1 MIGYNNYTWSSNEPQ
16 SEEAEERI
24 VETSLLWV
32 VFQSEEDGEDE
43 HQPANTPQQYQA
55 IPSWGLVDVEDFT
68 RVEIMLFKNEQNW
81 VGDAV
86 DTDEDG
92 HLDWDELRFII
103 SITILNFTLT
113 ADTCLSLA
121 LVTV

>member
-43 HQPANTPQQYQA
+43 HQPANTSQQYQA

-68 RVEIMLFKNEQNW
+68 RAEIMLLKNEQN
-81 VGDAV
+81 
-86 DTDEDG
+86 
-92 HLDWDELRFII
+92 
-103 SITILNFTLT
+103 
-113 ADTCLSLA
+113 
-121 LVTV
+121 